1 MAITVATVIENMCL
15 SSRRKAD
22 VVIFGSCIP
31 TLASLT
37 HFVAQK
43 PDQTPAVQSVHNL
56 SRIEAGFQNTVAAKP
71 YAEMGRMS
79 NQQKAELIGDIVHIQ
94 SSWGDHGKISPK
106 T

>member
-15 SSRRKAD
+15 SSRWKAD
-22 VVIFGSCIP
+22 VVIFGSCIL

-37 HFVAQK
+37 HFVAPK

-94 SSWGDHGKISPK
+94 SS
-106 T
+106 